1 MKLLKET
8 NRRVVSMAHYRGV
21 CDGCGSPFEYE
32 EDLIVVLVF
41 ESPEKDIVAPID
53 DLRCPYCD
61 AFVNRMTVYHNMDIS
76 QELGK

>member
-21 CDGCGSPFEYE
+21 CHGCNSPIEYE

-41 ESPEKDIVAPID
+41 ESEERDVVVPID
-53 DLRCPYCD
+53 TLRCPYCSQEV
-61 AFVNRMTVYHNMDIS
+61 ASMTVYHNMDIS
-76 QELGK
+76 QELRK